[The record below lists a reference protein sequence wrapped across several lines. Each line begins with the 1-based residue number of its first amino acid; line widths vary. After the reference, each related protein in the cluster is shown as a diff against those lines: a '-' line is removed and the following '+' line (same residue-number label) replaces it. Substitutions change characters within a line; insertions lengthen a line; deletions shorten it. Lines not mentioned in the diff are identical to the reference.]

1 MAASNTYLDR
11 EDINVALVKRLITAQ
26 FPQWAQLP
34 ITPAVPQ
41 GWDNIT
47 FRLGAN
53 MSVRLPSAERYKA
66 QVVKEHRWLPRL
78 APHLPLPIPVPLT
91 KGTPGEGY
99 PFPWSVYR
107 WLEGETATA
116 GRIADLRE
124 FAAELAR
131 FLTALQQIDPAGG
144 PPPGR
149 HNFFRGGPLAVYDA
163 ETRQAIAALKGR
175 IDTDPATAA
184 WEAALAATWQGPP
197 VWFHGD
203 VASGNLLVEGGR
215 LSAVLDFGTSGVGD
229 PSCDLAIAWTLFG
242 GESREAFRAVLRPDD
257 ATWARGRG
265 WVLWKALITLAK
277 HIDTDLSEAGHARCV
292 INEVLAD
299 HKHAP

>member
-1 MAASNTYLDR
+1 MAASNTYLDM

-41 GWDNIT
+41 GWDNMT

-144 PPPGR
+144 AAQLLPRRPACGLRCRDPPSDRSLAGQDRYRPR
-149 HNFFRGGPLAVYDA
+149 NGGM
-163 ETRQAIAALKGR
+163 G
-175 IDTDPATAA
+175 
-184 WEAALAATWQGPP
+184 
-197 VWFHGD
+197 
-203 VASGNLLVEGGR
+203 SG
-215 LSAVLDFGTSGVGD
+215 
-229 PSCDLAIAWTLFG
+229 
-242 GESREAFRAVLRPDD
+242 
-257 ATWARGRG
+257 ARGH
-265 WVLWKALITLAK
+265 V
-277 HIDTDLSEAGHARCV
+277 AGPARLV
-292 INEVLAD
+292 PRRRRIREPAG
-299 HKHAP
+299 